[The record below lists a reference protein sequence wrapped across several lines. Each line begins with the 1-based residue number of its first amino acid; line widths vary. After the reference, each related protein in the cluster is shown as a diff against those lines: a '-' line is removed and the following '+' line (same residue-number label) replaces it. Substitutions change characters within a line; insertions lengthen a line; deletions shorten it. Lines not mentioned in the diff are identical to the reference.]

1 MTQNETTAER
11 RDLIAGNVSL
21 DFANTV
27 DWHDSARP
35 DELLTSYSDLVRWS
49 RHAGILSEGQS
60 ARLLAQAQDSAE
72 AADAVFARA
81 IALREAIFRVFSAV
95 IAGQSPGSQDLDTL
109 NSEVS
114 VALARMRVA
123 RIHEGFRWE
132 WADEEALDQ
141 MLWPVAKSA
150 ADLLTS
156 PELSKVR
163 KCLGFPCGWLFM
175 DTSRNQS
182 RRWCDMKSCGNRAK
196 ARRHYHRKRHS
207 ALCEMRGESKPL

>member
-1 MTQNETTAER
+1 MTQNETRVER

-27 DWHDSARP
+27 DWHDSERP

-60 ARLLAQAQDSAE
+60 SRLLARAQDSAE
-72 AADAVFARA
+72 TADAVFARA
-81 IALREAIFRVFSAV
+81 IALREAIFRVFSAA
-95 IAGQSPGSQDLDTL
+95 IAGQPPGTHDLATL

-114 VALARMRVA
+114 VALARMRVTHGPA
-123 RIHEGFRWE
+123 GFDWD
-132 WADEEALDQ
+132 WAEEDALDQ

-163 KCLGFPCGWLFM
+163 KCLGFPCGWLFV

-196 ARRHYHRKRHS
+196 ARRHYQRKRHS
-207 ALCEMRGESKPL
+207 PLHSTNCV